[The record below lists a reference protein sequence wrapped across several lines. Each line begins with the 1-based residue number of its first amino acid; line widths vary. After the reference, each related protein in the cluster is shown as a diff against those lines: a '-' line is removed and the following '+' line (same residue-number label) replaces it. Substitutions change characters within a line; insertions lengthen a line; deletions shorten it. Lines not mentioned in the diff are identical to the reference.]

1 MRRRKPWGVRVRA
14 ALATGLLLGLGA
26 TSSLAAWT
34 GREHTSAAFE
44 AATLPRPTLTQECE
58 FVFAGLLGTRSHVD
72 IYWSIPE
79 EYGLE
84 DVELEARAS
93 GIGAVLAPITGFDLD
108 SSTTSLGGGTY
119 RTQIVAN
126 LLTGLLGLGDELEV
140 AIYLEPQGAGTWTS
154 EPAMVVSNAGL
165 LSLNS
170 YCRNLT

>member
-1 MRRRKPWGVRVRA
+1 MRVRA
-14 ALATGLLLGLGA
+14 ALAAGLLLGFGA

-34 GREHTSAAFE
+34 GQEHASAAIE
-44 AATLPRPTLTQECE
+44 AMTLPRPSLTQPCE

-84 DVELEARAS
+84 DVELEARAR
-93 GIGAVLAPITGFDLD
+93 GVGAVLAPITGFNLN
-108 SSTTSLGGGTY
+108 SSTTHLGGGAY
-119 RTQIVAN
+119 RTQIPAN

-140 AIYLEPQGAGTWTS
+140 AIYLDPEGAGTWTS

-165 LSLNS
+165 LNLNS